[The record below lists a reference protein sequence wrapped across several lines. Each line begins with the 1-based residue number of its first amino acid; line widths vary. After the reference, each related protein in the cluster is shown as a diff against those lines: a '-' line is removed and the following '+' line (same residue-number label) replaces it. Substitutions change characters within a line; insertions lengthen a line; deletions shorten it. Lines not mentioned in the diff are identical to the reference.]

1 MRKANLFIIGAAKAG
16 TTALSELLT
25 SHEEVSGMAIKE
37 PGHFCNDIYENG
49 FSKEYQNLLRWSEE
63 EYFKRDF
70 EKRHMSFIKDIKN
83 YNKLVEQTPKSAY
96 TASINVRCSLPYF
109 NALLK

>member
-1 MRKANLFIIGAAKAG
+1 
-16 TTALSELLT
+16 
-25 SHEEVSGMAIKE
+25 MAIKE

-63 EYFKRDF
+63 EYFEKDF

-83 YNKLVEQTPKSAY
+83 YNRLVEETPKSAY
-96 TASINVRCSLPYF
+96 ILDASTAYLPSV
-109 NALLK
+109 NAAENYLIITPTPRL

>member
-1 MRKANLFIIGAAKAG
+1 MKKANLFIIGAAKAG

-37 PGHFCNDIYENG
+37 PGHFCNDIYKHG

-63 EYFKRDF
+63 EYFERDF

-83 YNKLVEQTPKSAY
+83 FWEIIKKNYPKVSNEEVMSGMYHIVFEKLK
-96 TASINVRCSLPYF
+96 
-109 NALLK
+109 